1 MNIHSK
7 FNEALPYLPAALRQ
21 PLTRLSA
28 EQAAEVQEIRLR
40 AGRSLQIV
48 RQGRAFAVGGQ
59 GQLTAPNGAGVPVT
73 RAALDALFQNI
84 CSHSLHAWQDAIRQG
99 FITIAGGSRV
109 GLCGT
114 AVMQQGA
121 LETVRTV
128 SGLNLRI
135 ASERIGCAE
144 ALCAQLAARL
154 TAGGILIAGAPASG
168 KTTILRDLARI
179 LGDAHRISL
188 LDTRGELAAVQ
199 NGLPQFALGA
209 QTDIF
214 DGYPKAEGLE
224 IAVRV
229 MSPEILICDEIGGA
243 DEAEALLQSLHTGVQ
258 IIASAHAGS
267 LAELTARPQIRRLI
281 DAGAFRT
288 GVLLGSGAQC
298 GQVLA
303 VESLRRAAG

>member
-7 FNEALPYLPAALRQ
+7 FKEALPYLPAGLRQ
-21 PLTRLSA
+21 PLTLLSDA
-28 EQAAEVQEIRLR
+28 QAAEVQELRLR
-40 AGRSLQIV
+40 AGQSLQIV
-48 RQGRAFAVGGQ
+48 RQGKAFAVSGQ
-59 GQLTAPNGAGVPVT
+59 GQLLSPEFAGVPVT
-73 RAALDALFQNI
+73 RAALDAVFQNI
-84 CSHSLHAWQDAIRQG
+84 CAHSLHAWQDAIRQG

-114 AVMQQGA
+114 AVMQQGR

-128 SGLNLRI
+128 SGLNIRI

-144 ALCAQLAARL
+144 ALCTQLGNRL
-154 TAGGILIAGAPASG
+154 TEGGILIAGAPSSG
-168 KTTILRDLARI
+168 KTTILRDLTRI
-179 LGDAHRISL
+179 LGNAHRISL
-188 LDTRGELAAVQ
+188 LDARGELAAMQ

-229 MSPEILICDEIGGA
+229 MNPEILICDEIGGA

-258 IIASAHAGS
+258 IIATAHAGS

-288 GVLLGSGAQC
+288 SVLLGGGAQC

-303 VESLRRAAG
+303 AAELQRAAG